1 MHFPHPGEKPPVGLL
16 CVEALWLNPAEL
28 SVLHRPFI
36 PSQPYWLGP
45 GTERYSSCLPTHPI
59 CHKSLPPGV
68 FGVPPIGQALL
79 PGMLQDLVLPA
90 AGAHPAHPWE
100 VSAEIGR
107 TH

>member
-1 MHFPHPGEKPPVGLL
+1 MGLL

-45 GTERYSSCLPTHPI
+45 GPEQYSSCLPTHPI

-68 FGVPPIGQALL
+68 FGVPHLGKLFSQGCCRTSCSLQLVPTLPIHGK
-79 PGMLQDLVLPA
+79 
-90 AGAHPAHPWE
+90 
-100 VSAEIGR
+100 
-107 TH
+107 